1 MATKNFVPR
10 ATGQG
15 QIGTTSKKWLKH
27 NAISGSFNQ
36 VSASTILATNILG
49 DISGSTSSTG
59 SFGRLEVAGNSSLT
73 GDLTIGGNITIG
85 DAATDS
91 LVISADLSSSL
102 IPDASDVYN
111 LGSATQRWNN
121 LFLSGSV
128 SASGGPHSFF
138 GNVGVGTTVPSQLL
152 TVAGNISGS
161 GNLDID
167 GNMTASGDVYLG
179 GSVGVGTVNP
189 PQKLTIKGNISGSGN
204 LDIDGNVTASGDAYF
219 GSNVGIGTNNPDA
232 RLHVSASKM
241 GHGLY
246 VSGSAGSPQVGIGT
260 TSPGVA
266 LEVIGTV
273 SGSATSTG
281 SFGRVETA
289 GNINTVGR
297 IYESGTSVIDHATAM
312 AIVFGG

>member
-10 ATGQG
+10 ATGEG
-15 QIGTTSKKWLKH
+15 QIGTTTKKWDKH
-27 NAISGSFNQ
+27 IAISGAYSY
-36 VSASTILATNILG
+36 VSS
-49 DISGSTSSTG
+49 SGTG
-59 SFGRLEVAGNSSLT
+59 SFNHLLVAGNSVLS
-73 GDLTIGGNITIG
+73 GDLTLGGDITIG
-85 DAATDS
+85 DAASDN

-102 IPDASDVYN
+102 IPNASDAYN

-121 LFLSGSV
+121 LFLSGSI

-138 GNVGVGTTVPSQLL
+138 GNVGVGTSVPSQLL

-161 GNLDID
+161 KTLWVGNQTSYISSSNGSIFTT
-167 GNMTASGDVYLG
+167 GN
-179 GSVGVGTVNP
+179 
-189 PQKLTIKGNISGSGN
+189 
-204 LDIDGNVTASGDAYF
+204 
-219 GSNVGIGTNNPDA
+219 
-232 RLHVSASKM
+232 
-241 GHGLY
+241 
-246 VSGSAGSPQVGIGT
+246 
-260 TSPGVA
+260 
-266 LEVIGTV
+266 V

>member
-15 QIGTTSKKWLKH
+15 QIGTTSKRWLRH
-27 NAISGSFNQ
+27 NAISGSFTH
-36 VSASTILATNILG
+36 VSASVFQVTNLLG

-85 DAATDS
+85 DADTDS
-91 LVISADLSSSL
+91 LSVSADLTSNL
-102 IPDASDVYN
+102 IPNASDSYN
-111 LGSATQRWNN
+111 LGSATKRWNN

-138 GNVGVGTTVPSQLL
+138 GNVGIGTTVPSQLL

-161 GNLDID
+161 KTLWVGNQSSYIS
-167 GNMTASGDVYLG
+167 ASN
-179 GSVGVGTVNP
+179 GSIRVT
-189 PQKLTIKGNISGSGN
+189 GNI
-204 LDIDGNVTASGDAYF
+204 
-219 GSNVGIGTNNPDA
+219 
-232 RLHVSASKM
+232 
-241 GHGLY
+241 
-246 VSGSAGSPQVGIGT
+246 
-260 TSPGVA
+260 
-266 LEVIGTV
+266 

-281 SFGRVETA
+281 SFGEIRASSKTLT
-289 GNINTVGR
+289 INNVGTVSGSTSSTGSFGRIDASAR

>member
-15 QIGTTSKKWLKH
+15 QIGTTSKKWLRH
-27 NAISGSFNQ
+27 NAISGSFTH
-36 VSASTILATNILG
+36 VSASVFQVTNLLG

-161 GNLDID
+161 KTLWVGNQSSYISSSNGSIFTT
-167 GNMTASGDVYLG
+167 GN
-179 GSVGVGTVNP
+179 
-189 PQKLTIKGNISGSGN
+189 
-204 LDIDGNVTASGDAYF
+204 
-219 GSNVGIGTNNPDA
+219 
-232 RLHVSASKM
+232 
-241 GHGLY
+241 
-246 VSGSAGSPQVGIGT
+246 VSGS
-260 TSPGVA
+260 
-266 LEVIGTV
+266 V
-273 SGSATSTG
+273 SSTG
-281 SFGRVETA
+281 SFGRIETA

>member
-15 QIGTTSKKWLKH
+15 QIGTSSKKWLRH
-27 NAISGSFNQ
+27 NAISGSFTH
-36 VSASTILATNILG
+36 VSASVFQVTDLLG
-49 DISGSTSSTG
+49 DISGSISSTG

-85 DAATDS
+85 DADTDS
-91 LVISADLSSSL
+91 LSVSADLTSNL
-102 IPDASDVYN
+102 IPNASDSYN
-111 LGSATQRWNN
+111 LGSATKRWNN

-167 GNMTASGDVYLG
+167 GN
-179 GSVGVGTVNP
+179 
-189 PQKLTIKGNISGSGN
+189 
-204 LDIDGNVTASGDAYF
+204 VTASGDAYF
-219 GSNVGIGTNNPDA
+219 GSSVGIGTNNPGA

-266 LEVIGTV
+266 LEVIGTI

>member
-15 QIGTTSKKWLKH
+15 QIGTTSKKWLRH
-27 NAISGSFNQ
+27 NAISGSFTH
-36 VSASTILATNILG
+36 VSASVFQVTNLLG

-85 DAATDS
+85 DADTDS
-91 LVISADLSSSL
+91 LSVSADLTSNL
-102 IPDASDVYN
+102 IPNASDSYN
-111 LGSATQRWNN
+111 LGSATKRWNN

-128 SASGGPHSFF
+128 SASGGPHHFE
-138 GNVGVGTTVPSQLL
+138 GNVGLGNYAPPEVL
-152 TVAGNISGS
+152 TVKGDIS
-161 GNLDID
+161 
-167 GNMTASGDVYLG
+167 ASGDFHGLSGTLTLG
-179 GSVGVGTVNP
+179 GH
-189 PQKLTIKGNISGSGN
+189 I
-204 LDIDGNVTASGDAYF
+204 
-219 GSNVGIGTNNPDA
+219 
-232 RLHVSASKM
+232 
-241 GHGLY
+241 
-246 VSGSAGSPQVGIGT
+246 
-260 TSPGVA
+260 
-266 LEVIGTV
+266 

>member
-15 QIGTTSKKWLKH
+15 QIGTTSKKWLRH
-27 NAISGSFNQ
+27 NAISGSFTH
-36 VSASTILATNILG
+36 VSASVFQVTNLLG

-85 DAATDS
+85 YAATDS

-102 IPDASDVYN
+102 IPNASDIYN

-128 SASGGPHSFF
+128 AASGGPHSFF
-138 GNVGVGTTVPSQLL
+138 GNIGVGTTVPSQLL

-281 SFGRVETA
+281 SFGRIETA

-312 AIVFGG
+312 AIVFG